1 MSPATPH
8 SGSSGNERPYHHGQ
22 LAEALLEAAIA
33 RAREGGPRAIGLREV
48 TRDVGVTPRAA
59 YRHYADRDAL
69 VRAVSRVAL
78 RGIGEE
84 MARRLG
90 QVVRQGSP
98 EVIAARDLAAIGE
111 GYVAAALAEP
121 GLFETALFGLDDL
134 AETRSE
140 EGAPPTPYERLQGAI
155 AELVRL
161 EVVSPGRA
169 DVVAATCW
177 STVHG
182 FATLATQ
189 GPMRELPRPAAMG
202 LGMQVV
208 HAITRGITGVS
219 DLGVR
224 TPIEMPAGRAPA
236 PTASPPEGDPSG
248 EPSGG

>member
-1 MSPATPH
+1 MDR
-8 SGSSGNERPYHHGQ
+8 RPDTDRASLTLHEEV
-22 LAEALLEAAIA
+22 AVA
-33 RAREGGPRAIGLREV
+33 RTE
-48 TRDVGVTPRAA
+48 
-59 YRHYADRDAL
+59 
-69 VRAVSRVAL
+69 RVATERVVL
-78 RGIGEE
+78 RKRVVTEDQTVTVQV
-84 MARRLG
+84 RR
-90 QVVRQGSP
+90 
-98 EVIAARDLAAIGE
+98 E
-111 GYVAAALAEP
+111 
-121 GLFETALFGLDDL
+121 
-134 AETRSE
+134 
-140 EGAPPTPYERLQGAI
+140 I

-202 LGMQVV
+202 LGMQID

-236 PTASPPEGDPSG
+236 SAASPPEGDPSG
-248 EPSGG
+248 ERSGG